1 MLFAK
6 NNEKDITDI
15 KKKLGI
21 SPEKKVIMYA
31 PTWRVRNQ
39 FNMKIDIQELK
50 KQLQD
55 DYVLMLRIHPFA
67 VKGLK
72 EDLLDEFVINVSNY
86 PSVEELYLASD
97 IVITDYSSVMFD
109 YAILNRPM
117 LFFTYDLEDY
127 RDTLRGFNFDFVAEA
142 PGPLLKT
149 SDEVI
154 QSIVN
159 IDKVAQEHDE
169 ALQKFR
175 KKFCEYEK
183 GTASEQIF
191 QRVMQNQ

>member
-1 MLFAK
+1 
-6 NNEKDITDI
+6 
-15 KKKLGI
+15 
-21 SPEKKVIMYA
+21 
-31 PTWRVRNQ
+31 
-39 FNMKIDIQELK
+39 MKIDIQELK
-50 KQLQD
+50 KQIQD

-127 RDTLRGFNFDFVAEA
+127 SDTLRGFNFDFVAEA

>member
-1 MLFAK
+1 
-6 NNEKDITDI
+6 
-15 KKKLGI
+15 
-21 SPEKKVIMYA
+21 
-31 PTWRVRNQ
+31 
-39 FNMKIDIQELK
+39 
-50 KQLQD
+50 
-55 DYVLMLRIHPFA
+55 
-67 VKGLK
+67 
-72 EDLLDEFVINVSNY
+72 
-86 PSVEELYLASD
+86 
-97 IVITDYSSVMFD
+97 
-109 YAILNRPM
+109 M

-175 KKFCEYEK
+175 KKSASMKKVRHPNRFFK
-183 GTASEQIF
+183 GLCKISKHQDKECNSLSF
-191 QRVMQNQ
+191 ES